1 MQVSIIQGMLGI
13 YSNFSHVLL
22 DSQTDQLTGLSNRKT
37 FDEAIGKI
45 YEIFYPEADIANDKR
60 RHLSDKKVTYWLAL
74 IDIDYFKKVN
84 DTYGHVYGDEVLV
97 RMAQLMR
104 GCFREND
111 LLFRFGGEEFVLV
124 LESPDEESCRIAV
137 ERLRQLIENTEFPG
151 VGNITISSG
160 VVCLLRDIFHVTL
173 LDYADQALY
182 YSKENGRNRT
192 TFFNDMI
199 ADGTAKLHSVD
210 DGAIDLF

>member
-45 YEIFYPEADIANDKR
+45 YEIIYPEADIANDKR

-137 ERLRQLIENTEFPG
+137 ERLRRWQYHNQLR
-151 VGNITISSG
+151 SG
-160 VVCLLRDIFHVTL
+160 LSFT
-173 LDYADQALY
+173 
-182 YSKENGRNRT
+182 
-192 TFFNDMI
+192 
-199 ADGTAKLHSVD
+199 
-210 DGAIDLF
+210 